1 MDRFIKQKLGWL
13 DAAVSWSL
21 PDNPNSTS
29 NNIFNNTSNNTEDE
43 IACAAETGRGKLGP
57 AKVI

>member
-29 NNIFNNTSNNTEDE
+29 NNTSNNTEDE

>member
-1 MDRFIKQKLGWL
+1 MDRFIKQNFGWL
-13 DAAVSWSL
+13 DAAGSWSL
-21 PDNPNSTS
+21 PDYS
-29 NNIFNNTSNNTEDE
+29 NNTSNNTFKNTEDE

>member
-1 MDRFIKQKLGWL
+1 MDRFTKQNLGWL
-13 DAAVSWSL
+13 DAAGFWSL
-21 PDNPNSTS
+21 SDNSDNTSTE
-29 NNIFNNTSNNTEDE
+29 ISNNTEIE